1 MKTIEIYIA
10 SDFEWRQK
18 QTTARN
24 EEREEGRRGGR
35 EEGVARG
42 VLGQLTEPEAH
53 SPWAQNPWR
62 IARDKRG

>member
-24 EEREEGRRGGR
+24 EDVEEGRR
-35 EEGVARG
+35 EGVARG